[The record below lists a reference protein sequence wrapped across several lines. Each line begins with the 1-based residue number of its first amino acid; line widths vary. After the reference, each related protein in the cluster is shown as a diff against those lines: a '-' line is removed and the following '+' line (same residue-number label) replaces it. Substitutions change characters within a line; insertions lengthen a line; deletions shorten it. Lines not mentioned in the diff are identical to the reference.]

1 MYAYAGT
8 PRTSCDGAKPAAVQ
22 ARTAARALADGIEEF
37 LHPSS
42 SGALGPGFEEAGE
55 KKKERLSIQGDVFI
69 LEWEKR
75 RTSPYV
81 VIHQQHP
88 IEDGGEPGHVLER
101 TAIRTRKWHGL
112 GCGGYLGRRGQ
123 NVPQMLQKEEKVCR
137 VG

>member
-1 MYAYAGT
+1 MEQSPRLSRRERRRGRWQMGSKSFCTHPRAVHWARDSKKLGT
-8 PRTSCDGAKPAAVQ
+8 
-22 ARTAARALADGIEEF
+22 
-37 LHPSS
+37 
-42 SGALGPGFEEAGE
+42 
-55 KKKERLSIQGDVFI
+55 KKKEGLSIQGDIFI
-69 LEWEKR
+69 LEKR

-112 GCGGYLGRRGQ
+112 GCGGYLGRGGQ
-123 NVPQMLQKEEKVCR
+123 YVPQMLQKEEKVCR